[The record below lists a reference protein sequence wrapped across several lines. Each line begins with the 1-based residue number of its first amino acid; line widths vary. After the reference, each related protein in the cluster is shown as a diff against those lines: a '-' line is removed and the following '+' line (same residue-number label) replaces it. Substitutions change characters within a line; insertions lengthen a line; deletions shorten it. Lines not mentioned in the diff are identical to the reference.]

1 MSRPPPHPIF
11 VHHGFEGGVTSC
23 ALVDAENSK
32 GILVGTGAGRC
43 ELYDAETHTLIRTVY
58 VDVEKRAISSV
69 GSFDGQLWV
78 HIRNSEVILLGSGD
92 EVQNSLRTAHCGYCK
107 ATIVHHFIVY
117 PDAENEE
124 QYLRVVDLH
133 SGYRNRITLKHLPLS
148 LTSVDGDIAVGD
160 EAGTV
165 TRISVQGKVES
176 EVSLYTD
183 PVFCLAATSSLLAC
197 GSSKPPL
204 LLLPAAN
211 IRGDRRKI
219 DYPQSARGVG
229 AVAFSSSGKTL
240 VAGFWDGSIRAYS
253 VKNLTILV
261 YLNLHTETITQLLWG
276 EIAGEERMIAA
287 SQDEKLSL
295 WKLK

>member
-1 MSRPPPHPIF
+1 MSRPPPRPIF
-11 VHHGFEGGVTSC
+11 VHHGFMGGVTSC
-23 ALVDAENSK
+23 ALVNAENGK

-58 VDVEKRAISSV
+58 VDEEKRAISSV
-69 GSFDGQLWV
+69 GSFNGQIWV
-78 HIRNSEVILLGSGD
+78 HIRNSMIVLLGPAD
-92 EVQNSLRTAHCGYCK
+92 DVRISLKTAHCGYCK
-107 ATIVHHFIVY
+107 ATIVGDFMVY

-124 QYLRVVDLH
+124 QYLRVVDMH
-133 SGYRNRITLKHLPLS
+133 SGDRNRITLKHLPLS
-148 LTSVDGDIAVGD
+148 LTSIGGDIVVGD
-160 EAGTV
+160 EAGTI
-165 TRISVQGKVES
+165 TRISVQGEVEA
-176 EVSLYTD
+176 EVSLCKD
-183 PVFCLAATSSLLAC
+183 PIFCLAATPSFLAC
-197 GSSKPPL
+197 GTSKPPL
-204 LLLPAAN
+204 LLLPSAD

-219 DYPQSARGVG
+219 DYPQSSRGVG
-229 AVAFSSSGKTL
+229 ALAFSTSGKTL

-276 EIAGEERMIAA
+276 EVAGEERLIAA

>member
-1 MSRPPPHPIF
+1 PSF
-11 VHHGFEGGVTSC
+11 FS
-23 ALVDAENSK
+23 VD
-32 GILVGTGAGRC
+32 
-43 ELYDAETHTLIRTVY
+43 D
-58 VDVEKRAISSV
+58 EKRAISSV

-78 HIRNSEVILLGSGD
+78 HIRNSAVILIGSGD
-92 EVQNSLRTAHCGYCK
+92 EVQKSLRTAHCGYCK
-107 ATIVHHFIVY
+107 ATMVDHFMVY

-124 QYLRVVDLH
+124 QYLRVVDIY
-133 SGYRNRITLKHLPLS
+133 SGDRNRITLKHLPLS
-148 LTSVDGDIAVGD
+148 LTSIDGDIVVGD

-165 TRISVQGKVES
+165 TRISVQGKVDA

-183 PVFCLAATSSLLAC
+183 PVFCLAATSSFLAC

-219 DYPQSARGVG
+219 DYPQRLPVHSYVENGTKWAFSARGVG
-229 AVAFSSSGKTL
+229 ALAFSTSGKTL

-276 EIAGEERMIAA
+276 EVAGEDRMIAA
-287 SQDEKLSL
+287 SQDQKLSL